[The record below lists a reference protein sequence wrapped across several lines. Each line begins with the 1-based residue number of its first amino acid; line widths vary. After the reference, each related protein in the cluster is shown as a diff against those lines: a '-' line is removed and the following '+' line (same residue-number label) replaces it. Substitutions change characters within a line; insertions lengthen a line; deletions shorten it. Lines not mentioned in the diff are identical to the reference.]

1 MRKIILRL
9 FITLISVYILSLIID
24 TVVIEKSLAL
34 LWFALVLF
42 GISLIL
48 KPVMMILGFPVS
60 IITFGVFLL
69 VINAWLI
76 MLADW
81 MTPNIQIGGFINAL
95 VVAVVVM
102 VSGQFLDE
110 KDKDKLIT
118 DESM

>member
-1 MRKIILRL
+1 
-9 FITLISVYILSLIID
+9 
-24 TVVIEKSLAL
+24 
-34 LWFALVLF
+34 
-42 GISLIL
+42 
-48 KPVMMILGFPVS
+48 MMILGGFPVS